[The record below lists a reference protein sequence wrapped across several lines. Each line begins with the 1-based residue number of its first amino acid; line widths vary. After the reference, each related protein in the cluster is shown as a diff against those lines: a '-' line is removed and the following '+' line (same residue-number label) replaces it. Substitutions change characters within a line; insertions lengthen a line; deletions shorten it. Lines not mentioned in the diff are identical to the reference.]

1 MASKKY
7 AFWNGFPF
15 MTAPR
20 TNYYSAQLQS
30 SLFRL
35 PREVRDVIY
44 AYYVTGDD
52 GYHYDSGTGKMF
64 YTTEPRQTVFD
75 LLQHEDFLDLYTRY
89 PSVKAWFREPLQ
101 QSVAEQ
107 ADLLLAS
114 EGPGDE
120 GELAAGA
127 FDKALQY
134 ALLCARKRNG
144 PEFARLAGETFGVR
158 LCPIDRLP
166 GESQMNKFVE
176 GALHDVYSWEPD
188 PWAMPDDDELAKLEN
203 LVCFPS
209 DTDTDLP
216 MTDEGIFY
224 FPERRIDLFNNL
236 LPEGFIWFD
245 TFDPNVEFDW
255 LRPTECF
262 WVLIPWIEEAYNLL
276 SCGMPLHSFSL
287 VIDGST
293 REISEIW
300 KLIKYA
306 AATQEARLEQYRLL
320 KEDPPPRSH
329 TLDYYFWLALPTNFA
344 KMIRE
349 IIEGS
354 SVVKFEG
361 DVGEP
366 WDSDAFLFERKDW
379 SDEQWDQDWIDN
391 IVCYGISS
399 NRFRQAANRYAIKP
413 YALRT
418 TRRFVRHGEG
428 DPNDTQSGV

>member
-1 MASKKY
+1 MSPQRRCNLRNLILNENFKSVSRPELHAR
-7 AFWNGFPF
+7 GLIPF
-15 MTAPR
+15 C
-20 TNYYSAQLQS
+20 
-30 SLFRL
+30 
-35 PREVRDVIY
+35 REN
-44 AYYVTGDD
+44 
-52 GYHYDSGTGKMF
+52 
-64 YTTEPRQTVFD
+64 P
-75 LLQHEDFLDLYTRY
+75 
-89 PSVKAWFREPLQ
+89 
-101 QSVAEQ
+101 
-107 ADLLLAS
+107 
-114 EGPGDE
+114 
-120 GELAAGA
+120 
-127 FDKALQY
+127 
-134 ALLCARKRNG
+134 N
-144 PEFARLAGETFGVR
+144 
-158 LCPIDRLP
+158 
-166 GESQMNKFVE
+166 
-176 GALHDVYSWEPD
+176 LH
-188 PWAMPDDDELAKLEN
+188 
-203 LVCFPS
+203 
-209 DTDTDLP
+209 
-216 MTDEGIFY
+216 I
-224 FPERRIDLFNNL
+224 ERRIDLFNNL

-262 WVLIPWIEEAYNLL
+262 WVLIPWIEEAYNLV

-320 KEDPPPRSH
+320 KEGPPPRSH

-349 IIEGS
+349 IVEGS
-354 SVVKFEG
+354 SVVKFKG